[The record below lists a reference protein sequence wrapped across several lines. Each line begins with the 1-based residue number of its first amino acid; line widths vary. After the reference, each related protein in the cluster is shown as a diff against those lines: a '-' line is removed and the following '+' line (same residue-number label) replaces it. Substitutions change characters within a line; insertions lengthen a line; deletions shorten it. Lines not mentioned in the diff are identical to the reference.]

1 MYTVYFYSHSAK
13 DVIVDII
20 IVEFEPTEAT
30 KIAFTVTLNGN
41 VTLEAE
47 KYIGL
52 TMSYY
57 ENNTSPTPVVNI
69 TARKLITIHHLKVNS
84 TYTVSV
90 QAFADI
96 NGERVNISS
105 LQREIK
111 TGKGIL
117 VRIITDAIHNGLDK
131 MKSNIK

>member
-13 DVIVDII
+13 DVIVDI
-20 IVEFEPTEAT
+20 EFEPTEAT

-84 TYTVSV
+84 TYTVCV
-90 QAFADI
+90 QAFGDV
-96 NGERVNISS
+96 NGERVEISS
-105 LQREIK
+105 MEMDVK
-111 TGKGIL
+111 TGKK
-117 VRIITDAIHNGLDK
+117 H
-131 MKSNIK
+131 